1 MSRWWGPIVLCGCLA
16 MGGFDRIAALAQ
28 TDGVRI
34 AKIWVEGVQ
43 RIEAETV
50 RSYMGLG
57 VGDAFNSEKLDQAL
71 KKLFATGLF
80 ADVTLRREGTA
91 IIVRVVE
98 NPIINRRVFEG
109 NNRISDEILEAEV
122 QLRPRVVYTRTRVR
136 NDVKRIIDV
145 YQRSGRF
152 AATVEPKVIQLP
164 QNRVDLVFEVNEGPL
179 TEIRSIG
186 FVGNKRF
193 SDRRLRKIVQTK
205 ESAWY
210 RFLTGG
216 DTYDPDRLTFDR
228 ELLRRHYLA
237 QGYADFRVASAI
249 AELAPD
255 RKGFFVTFTIE
266 EGERYKFRG
275 IDVVVRLPNLEVEH
289 LRSLIHTQEGD
300 WYDADAVDSAIENLT
315 DELGSLGYAFV
326 DIRPR
331 VRRDRDSRTID
342 VTFDVQEGPR
352 VYIERINVSGNVR
365 TLDRVIRRE
374 FQLVEGDAFNTSK
387 IRRSRRRIRNLGFF
401 ERVELTNVPGSSV
414 DKTVV
419 NVKVAEQSTGE
430 LSFGV
435 GFSSTAGILADTSIR
450 ERNLLGRGQDLKF
463 SISFGQLSQQLELSF
478 TEPYFLDRRLA
489 AGFDAFKRIRDLQV
503 ASSFDKDSL
512 GLKFRGTYS
521 ITQPLSQSLKYTIR
535 EDEVTNIESNASLL
549 IKQQEGT
556 SVTSLIGQSLIYDR
570 RDRRFQP
577 TTGWFAQLSNDF
589 AGLGGNVKY
598 IRTTVSGG
606 KYYSITDGVV
616 VGLTAETGYIVG
628 LDQDVRIVDRYFVGG
643 KNLRGFAGAGI
654 GPRDRMSEDSLGG
667 NISYTGSVELRFPLG
682 LPDELAITGRAF
694 ADIGGLTDIDGADT
708 SLIFDENSVRASV
721 GTGIGWRSP
730 FGPIRMDLAF
740 PLLKEDF
747 DKTEVFRF
755 SFGTRF

>member
-1 MSRWWGPIVLCGCLA
+1 

-419 NVKVAEQSTGE
+419 NVKIAERSTGE

>member
-1 MSRWWGPIVLCGCLA
+1 

>member
-1 MSRWWGPIVLCGCLA
+1 

-228 ELLRRHYLA
+228 ELLRQHYLA

-419 NVKVAEQSTGE
+419 NVKVAERSTGE

-489 AGFDAFKRIRDLQV
+489 AGFDAFKRSRDLQV

-577 TTGWFAQLSNDF
+577 TTGWFAKLSNDF